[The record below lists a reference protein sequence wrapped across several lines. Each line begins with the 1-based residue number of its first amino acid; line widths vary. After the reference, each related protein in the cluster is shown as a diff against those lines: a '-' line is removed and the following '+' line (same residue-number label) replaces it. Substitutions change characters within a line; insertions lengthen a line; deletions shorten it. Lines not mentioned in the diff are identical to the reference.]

1 MKLLVK
7 WEKKK
12 EEWEEQEGL
21 GPLQPPGLETKWE
34 QQQAG
39 RPGRALWSREGQ
51 SRPPHGTSAQQSHGT
66 RVPVTFAVSVHTP
79 LCVWLWG
86 KHHRLSDPTRPHTTC
101 VPGPLTVLIPWM
113 RGSERCRSLPKVT
126 QLVRGRLRIQ
136 AQDCGTPEPQLLT
149 RMSHSPSQTVS
160 WKSLRDQPH
169 CSTEVPGACFSF
181 CTYSEGVGLTSW
193 FLSLI
198 YIRISWGLFSSYEV
212 LAFPQY
218 LDFLKL
224 HPIRTF

>member
-7 WEKKK
+7 REKKQEGG
-12 EEWEEQEGL
+12 EEWAGL

-34 QQQAG
+34 QQRAG
-39 RPGRALWSREGQ
+39 RAGRALWSRKGQ
-51 SRPPHGTSAQQSHGT
+51 SRPPHGTSAQQSRTT

-79 LCVWLWG
+79 LCP
-86 KHHRLSDPTRPHTTC
+86 HHRLPDPTRPHTTC

-149 RMSHSPSQTVS
+149 RMSHSPSQIVS